1 MRKRQPQ
8 TGATLV
14 VAMIILLMMTL
25 FAVSSINMS
34 SVNLKIV
41 GNLQAQ
47 KALDA
52 RAQDVI
58 EQILSDQAK
67 FNAPLGTTD
76 REFPEG
82 TVAVDIPV
90 CIDSK
95 VATGYTA
102 VALDII
108 PQDNTWEIVA
118 SITDSETGA
127 VNTLHQGVE
136 MRMLAGNCP

>member
-1 MRKRQPQ
+1 MRNRQAQ

-58 EQILSDQAK
+58 EQILSDSSK

-76 REFPEG
+76 REFTEG

-102 VALDII
+102 VAADII
-108 PQDNTWEIVA
+108 PQDNTWELVA
-118 SITDSETGA
+118 TITDSDTGA
-127 VNTLHQGVE
+127 VTTLHQGVE